1 MTEHEPSREEES
13 GMYQEI
19 TYEVVEPVATITL
32 DRPKALNA
40 WTTRMGAEVKH
51 ALAAAEADAR
61 VVAIVLTGA
70 GRGFCAGAD
79 LNDLKTITEGGRQA
93 APPAELD
100 AAPGDAAMA
109 SFRGSY
115 TYIASLRKPVIAAI
129 NGPVAGM
136 AVPIALACDL
146 RFASDRASFTTSF
159 SRRGLVAEWG
169 VSWLLPRLVGTAH
182 ALDLLFSARRID
194 AEEAARIGL
203 VNRVLPHD
211 ELLPYARTYVEDLAA
226 NCSPA
231 SMAIMKRQVW
241 QHWTAELDAA
251 EEEAVRLMLDSFNR
265 PDFKEGVVSFLQKRP
280 PRFSRIGG

>member
-1 MTEHEPSREEES
+1 
-13 GMYQEI
+13 MYQEI
-19 TYEVVEPVATITL
+19 SYEVTDPVATITL
-32 DRPKALNA
+32 DRPQVLNA

-51 ALAAAEADAR
+51 ALAQAEADDR
-61 VVAIVLTGA
+61 VVGIVLTGA

-79 LNDLKTITEGGRQA
+79 LNDLKSISEGRREMDA
-93 APPAELD
+93 HAEL
-100 AAPGDAAMA
+100 AAEPGDETMA
-109 SFRGSY
+109 SFRGTY
-115 TYIASLRKPVIAAI
+115 TYIASVRKPVIAAI

-182 ALDLLFSARRID
+182 ALDLLFSARKID
-194 AEEAARIGL
+194 AAEAERVGL
-203 VNRVLPHD
+203 INRVVPHD
-211 ELLPYARTYVEDLAA
+211 ELLPFVRTYVEDLAA

-241 QHWTAELDAA
+241 QHWTAALDGA
-251 EEEAVRLMLDSFNR
+251 EQEAVRLMLESFGR
-265 PDFKEGVVSFLQKRP
+265 PDFREGVTSFLEKRP
-280 PRFSRIGG
+280 PRFRRIGG

>member
-1 MTEHEPSREEES
+1 
-13 GMYQEI
+13 MYQEI
-19 TYEVVEPVATITL
+19 TYDVADPVATITL
-32 DRPKALNA
+32 NRPQVLNA

-51 ALAAAEADAR
+51 ALARAEADGD
-61 VVAIVLTGA
+61 VVGIVLTGA

-79 LNDLKTITEGGRQA
+79 LNDLKSISEGGRQA
-93 APPAELD
+93 GTPAELEAD
-100 AAPGDAAMA
+100 PGDPGMA
-109 SFRGSY
+109 SFRGTY
-115 TYIASLRKPVIAAI
+115 TYIASVRKPVVAAI

-194 AEEAARIGL
+194 AAEAARVGL
-203 VNRVLPHD
+203 VNRVVPHD
-211 ELLPYARTYVEDLAA
+211 DLLPFVRTYIEDLAA
-226 NCSPA
+226 NCSPT

-241 QHWTAELDAA
+241 QHWTGALDGAEH
-251 EEEAVRLMLDSFNR
+251 EAITLMLESFRR
-265 PDFKEGVVSFLQKRP
+265 PDFREGVVAFLEKRP
-280 PRFSRIGG
+280 PRFSRLGS

>member
-1 MTEHEPSREEES
+1 
-13 GMYQEI
+13 MYQEI
-19 TYEVVEPVATITL
+19 SYEVTDPVATITL
-32 DRPKALNA
+32 DRPQVLNA

-51 ALAAAEADAR
+51 ALAQAEADDR
-61 VVAIVLTGA
+61 VVGVVLTGA

-79 LNDLKTITEGGRQA
+79 LNDLKSISEGRREMDA
-93 APPAELD
+93 HAEL
-100 AAPGDAAMA
+100 AAEPGDETMA
-109 SFRGSY
+109 SFRGTY
-115 TYIASLRKPVIAAI
+115 TYIASVRKPVIAAI

-194 AEEAARIGL
+194 AAEAERVGL
-203 VNRVLPHD
+203 INRVVPHD
-211 ELLPYARTYVEDLAA
+211 ELLPFVRTYVEDLAA

-241 QHWTAELDAA
+241 QHWTAALDGA
-251 EEEAVRLMLDSFNR
+251 EQEAVRLMLESFGR
-265 PDFKEGVVSFLQKRP
+265 PDFREGVTSFLEKRP
-280 PRFSRIGG
+280 PRFRRIGG

>member
-1 MTEHEPSREEES
+1 MYEEIAY
-13 GMYQEI
+13 G
-19 TYEVVEPVATITL
+19 VDEPVATITL
-32 DRPKALNA
+32 NRPHALNA

-51 ALAAAEADAR
+51 ALAAAEGDVR
-61 VVAIVLTGA
+61 VVGIVLTGA

-79 LNDLKTITEGGRQA
+79 LNDLKAITEGGRQA
-93 APPAELD
+93 EPPAELASD
-100 AAPGDAAMA
+100 PGDAAMA

-115 TYIASLRKPVIAAI
+115 TYIASIRKPVIAAI

-146 RFASDRASFTTSF
+146 RFASQRASFTTSF

-182 ALDLLFSARRID
+182 ALDLLFSARRVD
-194 AEEAARIGL
+194 ADEAARIGL
-203 VNRVLPHD
+203 VNRVVPHD
-211 ELLPYARTYVEDLAA
+211 DLLPSARAYVEDLAA

-241 QHWTAELDAA
+241 QHWTAALDAA
-251 EEEAVRLMLDSFNR
+251 EQEAVRLMLESFGR

-280 PRFSRIGG
+280 PRFPRVGG

>member
-1 MTEHEPSREEES
+1 
-13 GMYQEI
+13 MYEDI
-19 TYEVVEPVATITL
+19 AYEVGDPIATITL
-32 DRPKALNA
+32 NRPQVLNA

-51 ALAAAEADAR
+51 ALAEAERDKR
-61 VVAIVLTGA
+61 VVAIVVTGA

-79 LNDLKTITEGGRQA
+79 LNDLKDISEGRRRA
-93 APPAELD
+93 DAPADLVAD
-100 AAPGDAAMA
+100 PGDPAMT
-109 SFRGSY
+109 SFRGTY

-169 VSWLLPRLVGTAH
+169 ISWLLPRIVGTAH
-182 ALDLLFSARRID
+182 ALDLLFSARKID
-194 AEEAARIGL
+194 AAEAERIGL
-203 VNRVLPHD
+203 VNRMVPHD
-211 ELLPYARTYVEDLAA
+211 ELLPFVRAYVEDLAA

-241 QHWTAELDAA
+241 QHWTTALDGAEQ
-251 EEEAVRLMLDSFNR
+251 EAVRLMLESFGR
-265 PDFKEGVVSFLQKRP
+265 PDFREGGMSFMEKRP
-280 PRFSRIGG
+280 PRFRPIGT

>member
-1 MTEHEPSREEES
+1 MYEEIAY
-13 GMYQEI
+13 G
-19 TYEVVEPVATITL
+19 VDEPVATITL
-32 DRPKALNA
+32 NRPHALNA

-51 ALAAAEADAR
+51 ALAAAEGDAR
-61 VVAIVLTGA
+61 VVGIVLTGA

-79 LNDLKTITEGGRQA
+79 LNDLKAITEGGRQA
-93 APPAELD
+93 APPAELASD
-100 AAPGDAAMA
+100 PGDAAMA

-115 TYIASLRKPVIAAI
+115 TYIASIRKPVIAAI

-146 RFASDRASFTTSF
+146 RFASQRASFTTSF

-194 AEEAARIGL
+194 ADEAARIGL
-203 VNRVLPHD
+203 VNRVVPHD
-211 ELLPYARTYVEDLAA
+211 DLLPSARAYVEDLAA

-241 QHWTAELDAA
+241 QHWTAALDAA
-251 EEEAVRLMLDSFNR
+251 EQEAVRLMLESFGR

-280 PRFSRIGG
+280 PRFPRVGG